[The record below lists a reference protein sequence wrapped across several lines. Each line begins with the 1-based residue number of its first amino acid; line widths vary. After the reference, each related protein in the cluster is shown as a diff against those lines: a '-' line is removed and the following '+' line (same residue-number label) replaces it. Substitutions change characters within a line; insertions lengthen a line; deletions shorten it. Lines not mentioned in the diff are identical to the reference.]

1 MQNKNFAFYNLGPSF
16 WGMVF
21 GQSGKV
27 ESFKREINSMF
38 GNCFQKQSSIL
49 QRKKKGGGKVCL
61 TIRKYLLIV
70 FTCFFM
76 IILKNNYTNM

>member
-38 GNCFQKQSSIL
+38 GNCFQEQSSIL
-49 QRKKKGGGKVCL
+49 QRKKKKKRGGESM
-61 TIRKYLLIV
+61 
-70 FTCFFM
+70 FD
-76 IILKNNYTNM
+76 N